1 MECKYEKC
9 YFCDKKSLYNDVVV
23 GEVISVCRDHF
34 NFSSFT
40 S

>member
-1 MECKYEKC
+1 MDIKYEKC
-9 YFCDKKSLYNDVVV
+9 YFCDNKALYNDIVF
-23 GEVISVCRDHF
+23 GEVISVCRTHF